1 MKSIET
7 VYKIGFGPSSSHTMG
22 PERAANLIKKEYP
35 HVSHWHVKLYASLA
49 LTGKGHLT
57 DYIIEKTLKP
67 KPVTFDWLAT
77 ETLPKH
83 PNGMEM
89 IGFDDEENVV
99 VSWTV
104 YSTGGGEIEI
114 DELPRSADYGDVY
127 EEKTFNEIK
136 ARCKK
141 ENWTLID
148 YVDHYEPFLS
158 IHLHEVW
165 RVMMDSIKRGGKNAG
180 VLPGSLHV
188 MRKAHVLLKEEKPSS
203 RLIGYA
209 YAVNE
214 ENASAGGLVVTAP
227 TCGASGTLPAIL
239 MHNHIQN
246 GIEDDEIINAL
257 KVAGIIGN
265 VIRTNATVSGAEG
278 GCQAEV
284 GSATAM
290 AAAADCYL
298 RGADIN
304 TIESAAEIG
313 LEHQLGLTCDPIGG
327 YVQIPCIQR
336 NGIAAIKAKEASRL
350 AILVADTELIDFD
363 TVVETMYQTGKDLPY
378 AYRETSEGGLAY
390 FYKKEKNEV

>member
-35 HVSHWHVKLYASLA
+35 QVKRWHVKLYASLA

-67 KPVTFDWLAT
+67 KPVEFEWLMT
-77 ETLPKH
+77 ESLPKH

-89 IGFDDEENVV
+89 IGYDEAGNML

-104 YSTGGGEIEI
+104 YSIGGGEIEI
-114 DELPRSADYGDVY
+114 EELPRSASHGDVY
-127 EEKTFNEIK
+127 EERSFNEIK
-136 ARCKK
+136 ARCEK
-141 ENWTLID
+141 EGWSLVD
-148 YVDHYEPFLS
+148 YVDYYEPYVD
-158 IHLHEVW
+158 IHLREVW
-165 RVMMDSIKRGGKNAG
+165 RVMSDSIERGSHNVG

-188 MRKAHVLLKEEKPSS
+188 MRKAHVLLKEENPTS

-227 TCGASGTLPAIL
+227 TCGAAGTIPAVL
-239 MHNHIQN
+239 MHNRIQN
-246 GIEDDEIINAL
+246 GIPEERIIDAL
-257 KVAGIIGN
+257 KVAALFGN
-265 VIRTNATVSGAEG
+265 VIRTNATISGAEG

-298 RGADIN
+298 RGASIRE
-304 TIESAAEIG
+304 IESAAEIG
-313 LEHQLGLTCDPIGG
+313 LEHQLGLTCDPVGG

-336 NGIAAIKAKEASRL
+336 NGMAAVKAKEASKL

-363 TVVETMYQTGKDLPY
+363 TVVKTMYETGKDLPY
-378 AYRETSEGGLAY
+378 AYRETSEGGLAK
-390 FYKKEKNEV
+390 FYKCGSR

>member
-7 VYKIGFGPSSSHTMG
+7 VYKIGYGPSSSHTMG

-35 HVSHWHVKLYASLA
+35 QVASWHVKLYASLA

-57 DYIIEKTLKP
+57 DYIIEKTLSP
-67 KPVTFDWLAT
+67 KPVEFEWKAS
-77 ETLPKH
+77 ESLPKH

-89 IGFDDEENVV
+89 TGYDSDNNEVV
-99 VSWTV
+99 KWTV
-104 YSTGGGEIEI
+104 YSIGGGEIEI

-127 EEKTFNEIK
+127 DEKSFNEIK
-136 ARCKK
+136 ARCQK
-141 ENWTLID
+141 ENWSLID
-148 YVDHYEPFLS
+148 YIDYYEPHLA

-165 RVMMDSIKRGGKNAG
+165 RVMKESIKRGSQNAD

-188 MRKAHVLLKEEKPSS
+188 MRKAHVLLKQEDPGS

-227 TCGASGTLPAIL
+227 TCGASGTLPAVL

-246 GIEDDEIINAL
+246 GIDEDRIINAL
-257 KVAGIIGN
+257 KVAGLIGN
-265 VIRTNATVSGAEG
+265 VIRTNATISGAEG

-304 TIESAAEIG
+304 AIESAAEIG

-336 NGIAAIKAKEASRL
+336 NGIAAVKAKEASKL
-350 AILVADTELIDFD
+350 ALLVADTELIDFD

-378 AYRETSEGGLAY
+378 AYRETSEGGLAH
-390 FYKKEKNEV
+390 FYKGKNK